1 MLGKTTMI
9 GSLVTKNT
17 FKDRVQTISSWSMMT
32 IKRSVRSLIAPTIKS
47 VGTTE
52 NVSIRLTVTM
62 RIIRQ
67 DDLQGFVPFG
77 IILEFKLSVMKS
89 WVGVKLL
96 DKNPATDGNDQ
107 N

>member
-1 MLGKTTMI
+1 MI

>member
-1 MLGKTTMI
+1 MI

-96 DKNPATDGNDQ
+96 DKISKVLNPATDGNDQ